1 MNNIHKTAI
10 IEDGAILGDNITI
23 GAFTIIGKDVTVFNK
38 IVKNEKIE
46 ISIYGNHKIENYTDK
61 IIDYIFWL
69 GDCKKELIKFYNKEL
84 ADETDEKADKDW
96 YDTLEIYSLNVGVA
110 VNGKLF
116 AEISA
121 GDDFA
126 SDHILDIEIEEN
138 KIIEMNYD
146 G

>member
-1 MNNIHKTAI
+1 MSALFVLK
-10 IEDGAILGDNITI
+10 G
-23 GAFTIIGKDVTVFNK
+23 
-38 IVKNEKIE
+38 
-46 ISIYGNHKIENYTDK
+46 S
-61 IIDYIFWL
+61 
-69 GDCKKELIKFYNKEL
+69 CRL
-84 ADETDEKADKDW
+84 AVLRSLAANVSGLCVRAGFRSTKADKDW

-110 VNGKLF
+110 VTGKLF